1 MLISDKKLFF
11 ISLLLLILL
20 ITLDTIFKINSFYY
34 FYPNTDIFMH
44 LLGGFSI
51 TTLAISIL
59 RDIKMDNNINIL
71 LFIFFVS
78 IFWEYIEFYLGKN
91 IYINSNFLIDTI
103 VDLLMNALGGII
115 SYICFYKI
123 QIQKKPK
130 I

>member
-115 SYICFYKI
+115 AYICFYKI
-123 QIQKKPK
+123 KNQKNLQK
-130 I
+130 